1 MKRDLID
8 REAALETINDWSDVG
23 KDINIFTVVKMI
35 KAQPSFD
42 PTELIEAIAK
52 RLTSI
57 PTIYRPGLGPL
68 FERGDVRKVLDLF
81 LPQQDKDGKP

>member
-1 MKRDLID
+1 MKIDLID
-8 REAALETINDWSDVG
+8 RRAFIEDCKQRGWLSAINLA
-23 KDINIFTVVKMI
+23 
-35 KAQPSFD
+35 KAQPSVD